1 MSRIVVVST
10 AVVISTFIGF
20 VSCVYHHLEL
30 TTCQCQTSSIGRC
43 KQAGTQIR
51 NVHMSKFVF
60 FWNHTPMLYGL
71 PYIR

>member
-1 MSRIVVVST
+1 MARIVGVST
-10 AVVISTFIGF
+10 AVTSTFIGF
-20 VSCVYHHLEL
+20 VSRVYHHLEL
-30 TTCQCQTSSIGRC
+30 TTCQCQTGSIGRC
-43 KQAGTQIR
+43 KQAGTKIR